1 MEQFLSLVGMQAMKL
16 AVKSGIVFTSSYALQ
31 QYSHFLTTV
40 TDEKLSLKLKTLQ
53 DELDSRIKKGITS
66 LGHKIASL
74 TSAKTSQA
82 AIRHLV
88 ADIKVLIE
96 RINGSIPLLQ
106 LAISASGESLATNL
120 PESVSPS
127 RMLQA
132 SAFLM
137 VADSQLTASPRTT
150 VQVGPDFIVSV
161 YMIFKGYSYGPANQD
176 PLYKMSEEPNLD
188 SVRKPAWQEVLHKA
202 RLKLH
207 RAPCQPERNG
217 KQWPRGYSRYFY
229 YLEIKGDTD
238 DGRLHDNPTDSVGD
252 SKIDLIPVTE
262 ITKLL
267 YTNSAAILNIKDDL
281 EANSTPILLL
291 KREIDFTTLSNTPE
305 YNKNEDETQQHV
317 DCQILSECDGAA
329 LDGENG
335 KCGNTSL
342 DHSQFPSYLD
352 PEWIALEM
360 YTADASDGSQYD
372 QSDAESAQSSSD
384 ESEQRKSHETVTD
397 EVINQLSSLC
407 LSPVYPPHSEDKS
420 ALQDAASSVSESTP
434 TSLFSMVT
442 TSLSL
447 LELVIRLAVL
457 QQTQQ
462 KSHLSIPD
470 HVLTCFLN
478 GTMQPNNFTVPPPFW
493 DEEGVPSIEFCFAH
507 LFDGCFRLPNRLL
520 KHFALFSLHHFHTPH
535 AAAPLQAKLDLDLK
549 IQLFP

>member
-16 AVKSGIVFTSSYALQ
+16 AVKSGIAFTSSYALQ

-53 DELDSRIKKGITS
+53 DELDGKIKIITPAINLIELRSGQGNSALESALTLTKSIQKGITL

-74 TSAKTSQA
+74 TSAKASQA

-88 ADIKVLIE
+88 ADIKVLID

-106 LAISASGESLATNL
+106 LAISTSGESLSTNL
-120 PESVSPS
+120 PDSVSPS

-137 VADSQLTASPRTT
+137 VADSQFIASPQTA

-161 YMIFKGYSYGPANQD
+161 YMIFKGYSYGPTEENSR
-176 PLYKMSEEPNLD
+176 YGMSQEPNLEG
-188 SVRKPAWQEVLHKA
+188 VRKPAWQEVLHKA

-207 RAPCQPERNG
+207 RAPCQRERNG
-217 KQWPRGYSRYFY
+217 KPWSRGPSRYFY
-229 YLEIKGDTD
+229 YLEIEEDRD
-238 DGRLHDNPTDSVGD
+238 DGRLHDNSVGD
-252 SKIDLIPVTE
+252 RKSDLIPITE

-281 EANSTPILLL
+281 EADSTPILLL
-291 KREIDFTTLSNTPE
+291 KREIDIATLANTPE
-305 YNKNEDETQQHV
+305 YNTSEDETQQHV

-335 KCGNTSL
+335 KCGDASL
-342 DHSQFPSYLD
+342 RQSQFPSYLD

-360 YTADASDGSQYD
+360 YTADTSDRSQYD
-372 QSDAESAQSSSD
+372 QSQTESEQASSDESD
-384 ESEQRKSHETVTD
+384 ESEQRKSPETVTD

-407 LSPVYPPHSEDKS
+407 LDPGYAPHREVKS
-420 ALQDAASSVSESTP
+420 ALQDATSSVSESTP

-478 GTMQPNNFTVPPPFW
+478 GTMQSNNS
-493 DEEGVPSIEFCFAH
+493 GGNH
-507 LFDGCFRLPNRLL
+507 
-520 KHFALFSLHHFHTPH
+520 
-535 AAAPLQAKLDLDLK
+535 
-549 IQLFP
+549 

>member
-40 TDEKLSLKLKTLQ
+40 TDEKLLLKLKTLQ
-53 DELDSRIKKGITS
+53 DELDSKIKIITPAINLIELRSGQGSSALKSALTLTTSIQKGITS
-66 LGHKIASL
+66 LGNKIASL

-106 LAISASGESLATNL
+106 LAILASGESLATNL
-120 PESVSPS
+120 PDSVSPS

-137 VADSQLTASPRTT
+137 VADSQFTASPRTT

-176 PLYKMSEEPNLD
+176 PRYKMSEEPNLD

-217 KQWPRGYSRYFY
+217 KQWPRGPSRYFY
-229 YLEIKGDTD
+229 YLEIKEDTD

-252 SKIDLIPVTE
+252 SKSDLIPVTE

-291 KREIDFTTLSNTPE
+291 KREIDFTTLAETPE
-305 YNKNEDETQQHV
+305 YNISEDETQQHI

-335 KCGNTSL
+335 KCGNASL
-342 DHSQFPSYLD
+342 HHSQFPSYLD

-360 YTADASDGSQYD
+360 YTADASDESQYD

-478 GTMQPNNFTVPPPFW
+478 GTMQPNNFT
-493 DEEGVPSIEFCFAH
+493 GNH
-507 LFDGCFRLPNRLL
+507 
-520 KHFALFSLHHFHTPH
+520 
-535 AAAPLQAKLDLDLK
+535 
-549 IQLFP
+549 

>member
-1 MEQFLSLVGMQAMKL
+1 MKL

-40 TDEKLSLKLKTLQ
+40 TDEKLSFKLKTLQ
-53 DELDSRIKKGITS
+53 DELDSKIKIITPAINLIELRSGQGNSALESALTLTTSIQKGITL

-74 TSAKTSQA
+74 TSAETSQA

-106 LAISASGESLATNL
+106 LAISTSGESLSTNL
-120 PESVSPS
+120 PDSVSPS

-132 SAFLM
+132 SAFLL
-137 VADSQLTASPRTT
+137 VADSQFIASPQTA

-161 YMIFKGYSYGPANQD
+161 YMIFKGYSYGPKEENSR
-176 PLYKMSEEPNLD
+176 YSMSPEPNLD
-188 SVRKPAWQEVLHKA
+188 DVRKPAWQEVLHKA

-207 RAPCQPERNG
+207 RAPCQRERNG
-217 KQWPRGYSRYFY
+217 KQRPRGPSRYFY
-229 YLEIKGDTD
+229 YLEIKEDRD
-238 DGRLHDNPTDSVGD
+238 DGRLHDDPTNSVGD
-252 SKIDLIPVTE
+252 SKSDLIPVTE

-291 KREIDFTTLSNTPE
+291 KREIDITNTPE
-305 YNKNEDETQQHV
+305 YNASEDETQQHV

-335 KCGNTSL
+335 KCGNASL
-342 DHSQFPSYLD
+342 HHSQFPSYLD

-360 YTADASDGSQYD
+360 YIADTSDKSQYD
-372 QSDAESAQSSSD
+372 QSDAESAQASRD
-384 ESEQRKSHETVTD
+384 ESEQRKSRETVTD

-407 LSPVYPPHSEDKS
+407 LNPGYSPHSEDKS
-420 ALQDAASSVSESTP
+420 ALQDASSSVSESTP

-478 GTMQPNNFTVPPPFW
+478 GTMQPNNS
-493 DEEGVPSIEFCFAH
+493 GGNH
-507 LFDGCFRLPNRLL
+507 
-520 KHFALFSLHHFHTPH
+520 
-535 AAAPLQAKLDLDLK
+535 
-549 IQLFP
+549 